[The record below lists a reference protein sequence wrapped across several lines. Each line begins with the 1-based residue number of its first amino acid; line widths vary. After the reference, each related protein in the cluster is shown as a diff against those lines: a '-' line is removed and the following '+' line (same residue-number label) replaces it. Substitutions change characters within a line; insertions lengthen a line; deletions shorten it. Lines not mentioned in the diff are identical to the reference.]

1 MKLGWSTDFLV
12 LDGEAPA
19 AGQLARIGA
28 SKQGWIV
35 IVRAGN
41 LFYVF
46 SRDELWQRLRGA
58 AVPSDPQSKARL
70 YEVLDLHETQSSTVV
85 SNSAQLAPPDL
96 SWRPN
101 ETAPSVQRYVE
112 ISATSTPV
120 AVGGSDVIRDAAKRA
135 LPARGV
141 APDPTFA
148 PPLQRPAAGAM
159 PPQPSISRDKTT
171 LAVAPPTPAADDE
184 GTTPVRHPSIEPA
197 GALKRGEPVI
207 LVVDLMR
214 TPSPNTSGGPLQ
226 LGAQQ
231 ANWSTLEL
239 AVTLVSDG
247 IDFDDGG
254 RASVTI
260 RRNQSSL
267 AARVTGTVHANL
279 ADAAAIDV
287 SAQFWDGTRCC
298 GVARRQ
304 LALAGAGAPAPTQVT
319 SGDVR
324 VDLAAE
330 KPDLTVFITL
340 LPGASRGLMHWRME
354 TAQFDGLPPKLDGFI
369 DLGTDAASEAAAMF
383 RQFASLER
391 GKHRA
396 RIEGFGEKL
405 WDRAPAEFRELY
417 WVLHNHYQRP
427 LTIQFISDDPHLP
440 WELMRPYR
448 KDEVHPPLALRHA
461 VARWIGRY
469 AGYLSN
475 RLPAGRVVTIAPRYP
490 SAKTRLSTAEATAA
504 RLVQRFRAEAL
515 QGTLSATNNLL
526 EHPSADPV
534 ALIYF
539 TGHGLFNAAAAD
551 ASAIKLEDGNL
562 AVDEV
567 RRSEVKLGERWGT
580 VVFFNACEVGATAS
594 ALGSVGG
601 WADAFASR
609 KFRGFIAPL
618 WAIDE
623 EDASQVT
630 DELMTKIITEGV
642 PIATALRD
650 LRKQYGD
657 VSPTFYSYLLY
668 GDVTA
673 RLAV

>member
-12 LDGEAPA
+12 LDGQAVARE
-19 AGQLARIGA
+19 QLALIGA
-28 SKQGWIV
+28 SKQNWIV
-35 IVRAGN
+35 IVRGGQY
-41 LFYVF
+41 FYVF
-46 SRDELWQRLRGA
+46 SRDELWQRLRA
-58 AVPSDPQSKARL
+58 AAMPSDPQSKAPL
-70 YEVLDLHETQSSTVV
+70 YEVLDLHETQRSTVV
-85 SNSAQLAPPDL
+85 ANSAQLAPPDL
-96 SWRPN
+96 SWRPS

-112 ISATSTPV
+112 VSATNAPV
-120 AVGGSDVIRDAAKRA
+120 AVGGSDVIRDSAKRA
-135 LPARGV
+135 LPPRGV
-141 APDPTFA
+141 SPSPTFS
-148 PPLQRPAAGAM
+148 L
-159 PPQPSISRDKTT
+159 PPQPRAPGPMPRQPPVAQPD
-171 LAVAPPTPAADDE
+171 AAPAAPPTEAADDE

-197 GALKRGEPVI
+197 GALKRGEQVV
-207 LVVDLMR
+207 LVVDLLR
-214 TPSPNTSGGPLQ
+214 TPSPHTTGGPLQ
-226 LGAQQ
+226 LGAQP
-231 ANWSTLEL
+231 ASWSTIEL

-247 IDFDDGG
+247 IDFDAGG
-254 RASVTI
+254 RASLTI
-260 RRNQSSL
+260 RRNQESL
-267 AARVTGTVHANL
+267 AARVTGTVRANL
-279 ADAAAIDV
+279 ADAATIDV

-304 LALAGAGAPAPTQVT
+304 LALAGADAPAAAQVT

-324 VDLAAE
+324 VDPAAE
-330 KPDLTVFITL
+330 KPDLTIFITQ

-354 TAQFDGLPPKLDGFI
+354 TAHFDGLPPKLDGFI

-383 RQFASLER
+383 SQFANLER

-405 WDRAPAEFRELY
+405 WDRASAEFRELY
-417 WVLHNHYQRP
+417 WVLHDHYQRP

-475 RLPAGRVVTIAPRYP
+475 RLPVGRMVTIAPRYP
-490 SAKTRLSTAEATAA
+490 SARTRLSTAEATAA

-515 QGTLSATNNLL
+515 QGTLVATNNLL
-526 EHPSADPV
+526 ENPPADPV
-534 ALIYF
+534 ALLHF

-567 RRSEVKLGERWGT
+567 RRREVKLGERWGT

-623 EDASQVT
+623 EDAAQVT
-630 DELMTKIITEGV
+630 DELMTKIVTEGV
-642 PIATALRD
+642 PIGTALRD
-650 LRKQYGD
+650 LRMQHGD

-673 RLAV
+673 RLGV